1 LDCGENILTHLQA
14 QTPQQRRANERFAKT
29 RQQRE
34 GRGHLQ
40 PSPSR
45 LPSHLFLRAGLTTI
59 VVLAFVVCGGL
70 LLELLK
76 IVPEV
81 WSTVASMLSRLTG

>member
-1 LDCGENILTHLQA
+1 MA
-14 QTPQQRRANERFAKT
+14 QTPQQRRANERFAKN
-29 RQQRE
+29 E
-34 GRGHLQ
+34 AAKRGKG
-40 PSPSR
+40 PSSTKPKQASKS
-45 LPSHLFLRAGLTTI
+45 PISASWV

-76 IVPEV
+76 IVPDL